1 MTAPE
6 EPPSPAARLAALC
19 FRLEKAEGPLG
30 AEGPIRDQA
39 LNVVSAVRAGVSEAE
54 LRALLDSLEEVLRA
68 EGLPYGLN
76 AGEFRSAP
84 PEPRYGPLPGLQ
96 PRGVH
101 AVFCCPAA
109 EPLRC
114 SRVQRA
120 TWAARAM
127 PPGCPVH
134 DLPLREECLKLR

>member
-6 EPPSPAARLAALC
+6 ESPSPAARLAALC

-30 AEGPIRDQA
+30 AEGPVHDQA
-39 LNVVSAVRAGVSEAE
+39 LDVVSAVRAGASEAE
-54 LRALLDSLEEVLRA
+54 LRALLDTLEEALRA

-76 AGEFRSAP
+76 AGEFRSP
-84 PEPRYGPLPGLQ
+84 PEPRYGPLRGLQ

-120 TWAARAM
+120 TWAARAT
-127 PPGCPVH
+127 PPSCPVH
-134 DLPLREECLKLR
+134 ALPLCEERLKL

>member
-1 MTAPE
+1 MTVPE
-6 EPPSPAARLAALC
+6 ESPAPAVRLAALC

-30 AEGPIRDQA
+30 AEGPVRDQA
-39 LNVVSAVRAGVSEAE
+39 LNVVAAVRAGAGAAE
-54 LRALLDSLEEVLRA
+54 LRALLDTLEEALRT
-68 EGLPYGLN
+68 EGLPYGLD
-76 AGEFRSAP
+76 AGAFRSAP
-84 PEPRYGPLPGLQ
+84 TDPRYGPLRGLQ

-114 SRVQRA
+114 SRAQRA
-120 TWAARAM
+120 TWAARAT

-134 DLPLREECLKLR
+134 DLPLREERLKL